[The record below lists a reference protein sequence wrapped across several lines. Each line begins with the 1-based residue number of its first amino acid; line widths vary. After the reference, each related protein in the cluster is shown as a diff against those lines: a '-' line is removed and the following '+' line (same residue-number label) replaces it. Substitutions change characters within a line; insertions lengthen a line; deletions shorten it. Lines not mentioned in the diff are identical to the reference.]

1 MKYLGF
7 WLTVFGIIVIIFPEF
22 LAILIGS
29 FFVFLWI
36 NILLM
41 GTAFWSPFWKKPGK
55 TWDDY
60 VKFWKYKI
68 YR

>member
-1 MKYLGF
+1 MKYLGIIF
-7 WLTVFGIIVIIFPEF
+7 ILFGVIVIVYPEF

-29 FFVFLWI
+29 FFVFMGVNIFLLWGWI
-36 NILLM
+36 SN
-41 GTAFWSPFWKKPGK
+41 PFIKKSK
-55 TWDDY
+55 KKWEDY

>member
-7 WLTVFGIIVIIFPEF
+7 WLCVFGIIIIIFPEF

-29 FFVFLWI
+29 FFVFLGV

-41 GTAFWSPFWKKPGK
+41 RTAFGSPFWKKSGK

-60 VKFWKYKI
+60 VKFGKYKI